1 MAVTTAIKG
10 SQKQKSTYRHTEH
23 THHKHTHENTH
34 KKLQTEREGEREGRE
49 KSVSPWRIFQCSR
62 VTWDKFSSFGI
73 AQLTHRIVS

>member
-34 KKLQTEREGEREGRE
+34 KKLQTEREGERERRE
-49 KSVSPWRIFQCSR
+49 EVCFPLEDFSVF
-62 VTWDKFSSFGI
+62 
-73 AQLTHRIVS
+73 